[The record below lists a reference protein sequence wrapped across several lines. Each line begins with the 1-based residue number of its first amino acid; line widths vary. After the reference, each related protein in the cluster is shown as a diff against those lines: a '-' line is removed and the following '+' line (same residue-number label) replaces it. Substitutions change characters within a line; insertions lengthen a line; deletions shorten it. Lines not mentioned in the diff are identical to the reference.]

1 MKIGSFLAGSAL
13 RHPQREALICGDERI
28 TFAELD
34 RATDGVARA
43 LRRRGVRTGDRVVVA
58 LDNGPAWVEAF
69 YGIVKCGAVV
79 VPVNT
84 RLTSRELAHVVADCE
99 PVAAVAAPSHQTIV
113 DEAFVGRTV
122 ASIVCEPSERLAPR
136 LAVDDGGELL
146 PAIPTS
152 TDDCLICYTSGT
164 TGTPKGAVITHS
176 NLLVMAFMNDVDW
189 RLSPDDRI
197 LITTPLAHRTAIA
210 RLLNALSLGATLVV
224 MPRFDALAV
233 VETIAR
239 ERVTVAGMVP
249 TIARLLLPEIERDPT
264 RCETLRVVLATGEA
278 FPVPVK
284 ERLLRALP
292 QLGLYS
298 FLAMTEAGSITTLEP
313 HEQMTHAA
321 SVGRPTTGVEIR
333 LVDETGADVARG
345 EVGEIIVRCGEPGKG
360 ITMRAY
366 HGRVEE
372 TALALRDGWLY
383 TGDLGRF
390 DSESYLYVVD
400 RKKDMI
406 LSGGLNIYS
415 KEVERALVAHPAV
428 ADAAVIGTPDPIYG
442 EAVTAFVELKPAASA
457 TDEELI
463 EHCRTL
469 IASYKKP
476 RMLHIVDALPRGP
489 AGKVLKAQ
497 LREATLSNQVPAS

>member
-1 MKIGSFLAGSAL
+1 MKVGSCLAGSAL
-13 RHPQREALICGDERI
+13 RHPTREALICGDVRMP
-28 TFAELD
+28 FAELD
-34 RATDGVARA
+34 RATDDVARA
-43 LRRRGVRTGDRVVVA
+43 LRRLGVRSGDRVVVA
-58 LDNGPAWVEAF
+58 LDNGPAWIEAF
-69 YGIVKCGAVV
+69 YGVAKCGGVV
-79 VPVNT
+79 VPINT
-84 RLTSRELAHVVADCE
+84 RLTARELAYVVADCE
-99 PVAAVAAPSHQTIV
+99 PVAAVAAPSHSTIV
-113 DEAFVGRTV
+113 DEAFAGHTFV
-122 ASIVCEPSERLAPR
+122 SITCEPFERLAPR
-136 LAVDDGGELL
+136 LTAADDCESL
-146 PAIPTS
+146 PAIPS
-152 TDDCLICYTSGT
+152 SADDCLICYTSGT
-164 TGTPKGAVITHS
+164 TGTPKGVVITHS
-176 NLLVMAFMNDVDW
+176 NLLVMAFMNDVEW

-224 MPRFDALAV
+224 MPRFDALV
-233 VETIAR
+233 VLETIER

-249 TIARLLLPEIERDPT
+249 TIARMLLPEIERDT
-264 RCETLRVVLATGEA
+264 SRCATLRVVLATGEA

-292 QLGLYS
+292 QLRLYS

-313 HEQMTHAA
+313 DEQVTHAG

-333 LVDETGADVARG
+333 LVDEAGGDVARG

-366 HGRVEE
+366 YGRAEE
-372 TALALRDGWLY
+372 TAHVLRDGWFH

-390 DSESYLYVVD
+390 DADGYLYVVD

-442 EAVTAFVELKPAASA
+442 EAVTAFVELKPGATA
-457 TDEELI
+457 TDAELI
-463 EHCRTL
+463 DHCRTL

-476 RMLHIVDALPRGP
+476 RTVHFVDALPRSSV
-489 AGKVLKAQ
+489 GKVLKAQ
-497 LREATLSNQVPAS
+497 LRESSLSV